1 MSNFLA
7 KVSTF
12 LSWIVLIGGASYVVF
27 AIWQILHEHFTDST
41 LVAATILFPVTL
53 LAVPIYAIVELG
65 DWRPALMLVTTVVI
79 TTVLRAAKRNFER
92 SV

>member
-1 MSNFLA
+1 MSRFFA
-7 KVSTF
+7 SVSKF
-12 LSWIVLIGGASYVVF
+12 LSWIALIGGASYVVF
-27 AIWQILHEHFTDST
+27 AIWQIMHEHFTDST

-92 SV
+92 SA